1 MTQKERIRKLM
12 KIQGIENDNQLLAKI
27 HRYLKERNSCSDYV
41 ENNKGNF
48 SKMISGERNFP
59 QKYIVAIEKILKTT
73 ILYIIEGEE
82 EKSKEFKHEGLA
94 FTAFKNNYDDYSK
107 LDRIDNKIWKSALL
121 GTDEFGKNI
130 LDYIIMYDSVEGIRY
145 LVNEHEMRYL
155 YYSDSLG
162 TNDRHS
168 FSNES
173 CCELVA
179 EILIKHDENE
189 LLNEIYNG
197 YEMLKFSNNYDAINI
212 KDEFKSL
219 VLENENALLSMLNYQ
234 EFDLSHVNYRVNLEE
249 IKKQV
254 YFINPLVNIIYK
266 YAVKNYDKFEEKVN
280 LILKKCLELNKNI
293 LDNFAS
299 KYPLL
304 KDVKVS
310 DNGFITVKHINYTL
324 IFNPSISNVEIS
336 EETKHLI
343 EENKKIINEYL
354 LKNGEAINEKNEERL
369 LEYIYK
375 YSGIK
380 DTFRRNEYVLDTI
393 SEILKEN
400 NISEAY
406 RKTLAN
412 KISEYLKNLFDQLD
426 KNDEEYKNKYQEI
439 KWAMIFID
447 LYFNELNNL

>member
-27 HRYLKERNSCSDYV
+27 HRYLKEPNSCSDYV

-48 SKMISGERNFP
+48 SRMISGERNFS

-82 EKSKEFKHEGLA
+82 EKSKEFKYEGLA

-219 VLENENALLSMLNYQ
+219 VLNNKKTLLSMLNYQ

-249 IKKQV
+249 IKK
-254 YFINPLVNIIYK
+254 II
-266 YAVKNYDKFEEKVN
+266 
-280 LILKKCLELNKNI
+280 II
-293 LDNFAS
+293 
-299 KYPLL
+299 
-304 KDVKVS
+304 VS
-310 DNGFITVKHINYTL
+310 
-324 IFNPSISNVEIS
+324 
-336 EETKHLI
+336 
-343 EENKKIINEYL
+343 
-354 LKNGEAINEKNEERL
+354 
-369 LEYIYK
+369 
-375 YSGIK
+375 
-380 DTFRRNEYVLDTI
+380 
-393 SEILKEN
+393 
-400 NISEAY
+400 
-406 RKTLAN
+406 
-412 KISEYLKNLFDQLD
+412 
-426 KNDEEYKNKYQEI
+426 
-439 KWAMIFID
+439 
-447 LYFNELNNL
+447 